1 MSLRKANQLTL
12 SGFCAFYTGLMGILM
27 AINVPVI
34 SGFRIPVVLVL
45 SAIALAGLTAM
56 LIGRMAKVDESEAD
70 APKMGNQPPAAN
82 R

>member
-1 MSLRKANQLTL
+1 MSLRKANQLTR
-12 SGFCAFYTGLMGILM
+12 SGFCAFYIGLMSILM
-27 AINVPVI
+27 AINVPVF
-34 SGFRIPVVLVL
+34 SGFWRPVVLVL

-70 APKMGNQPPAAN
+70 APKKGSHPPAAN